1 MKTKKVLGNE
11 SSKVLLQIPLSSA
24 PQMAKESSAET
35 VVSVRP
41 RLTKKKD
48 MENEYAIEEV
58 NHKEKD
64 TASQS
69 RSPDHTH
76 HLL

>member
-1 MKTKKVLGNE
+1 MN
-11 SSKVLLQIPLSSA
+11 A
-24 PQMAKESSAET
+24 QMAKKSSAEP

-48 MENEYAIEEV
+48 REDEYAIEEV

-64 TASQS
+64 TASAIPITTS
-69 RSPDHTH
+69 HPSPI
-76 HLL
+76 LYSQL